1 MRNNTMVKL
10 RGDRTLRETAVQIGI
25 PYSTYAMIE
34 AGHRFPRRDLAIK
47 TAKFYDTTVDELFF
61 TLNDRVS

>member
-1 MRNNTMVKL
+1 MVKL
-10 RGDRTLRETAVQIGI
+10 RGNRTLRETAIQIGI

-47 TAKFYDTTVDELFF
+47 IAKYYNTTVDELFF